1 LLRRGKASAGVRPEQ
16 SGGHSR
22 RPKLAVLQHLR

>member
-1 LLRRGKASAGVRPEQ
+1 LRRGKASAGVRPEQ
-16 SGGHSR
+16 SGGSR